1 MYQPKLRLATLL
13 STNAALPCVIQY
25 VVAMTRPLGSNT
37 HHDAWLTKYNN
48 QPRQPRMSECR
59 SKSHGNK
66 NPFYRADV
74 ICIVGLLLVLL
85 VLLVVVVVV
94 VMLASRACV
103 AGMLLLMLMLMVAT
117 AQ

>member
-1 MYQPKLRLATLL
+1 
-13 STNAALPCVIQY
+13 
-25 VVAMTRPLGSNT
+25 
-37 HHDAWLTKYNN
+37 
-48 QPRQPRMSECR
+48 MSECR

-74 ICIVGLLLVLL
+74 ICIVGLLL
-85 VLLVVVVVV
+85 VVVVV